1 MTQLRNAEEAL
12 RTLNETLEQRVVE
25 RTQDRDRIWRLST
38 DLMLVA
44 QFDGIISAVNPAWT
58 QALGWSE
65 EQLLDSQFL
74 GLVHPD
80 DVNSTLAA
88 MSGLENGQNI
98 PHFKNRYRHRDGSY
112 RTISWTAVPDK
123 QFIHAVGRDIQAEEE
138 ANEAL
143 RLSRDALHQAQ
154 KLEAIGQLTG
164 GVAHDFNNLLT
175 VIRSC
180 SDLLK
185 SANLEEQRRVKY
197 VEAISS
203 TVDRAARLTGQLLAF
218 ARRQALQPEVFD
230 VCKSVARIG
239 EMMDTLTGSR
249 IQVHIDLPAEP
260 SFIFAD
266 GSQFDTALVNMVV
279 NARDAMSGSGRLVI
293 KVDCVTCSSAGLPSS
308 LSAGDYVTV
317 SLTDT
322 GEGIATDKLGQIF
335 EPFYTTKSVG
345 QGTGLG
351 LSQVFGFAKQSGGEV
366 LVESELGSGSRFTLC
381 LPSVEAHERAAEDCN
396 LTLAARPG
404 LCVLMVEDN
413 QDIGTYTRPMLEQL
427 GFQVLWVSS
436 ASDALQELSGN
447 PENFHV
453 VFSDIAMPGMSGLEL
468 YAEIEARSPWMPV
481 VLTTGYSTEF
491 ATLAQ
496 DETHRFDLLQKPYS
510 RDDLAALLHKAVGR
524 SVDHRS

>member
-1 MTQLRNAEEAL
+1 
-12 RTLNETLEQRVVE
+12 
-25 RTQDRDRIWRLST
+25 
-38 DLMLVA
+38 
-44 QFDGIISAVNPAWT
+44 
-58 QALGWSE
+58 
-65 EQLLDSQFL
+65 
-74 GLVHPD
+74 
-80 DVNSTLAA
+80 
-88 MSGLENGQNI
+88 
-98 PHFKNRYRHRDGSY
+98 
-112 RTISWTAVPDK
+112 
-123 QFIHAVGRDIQAEEE
+123 
-138 ANEAL
+138 
-143 RLSRDALHQAQ
+143 
-154 KLEAIGQLTG
+154 
-164 GVAHDFNNLLT
+164 
-175 VIRSC
+175 
-180 SDLLK
+180 
-185 SANLEEQRRVKY
+185 
-197 VEAISS
+197 
-203 TVDRAARLTGQLLAF
+203 
-218 ARRQALQPEVFD
+218 
-230 VCKSVARIG
+230 
-239 EMMDTLTGSR
+239 
-249 IQVHIDLPAEP
+249 
-260 SFIFAD
+260 
-266 GSQFDTALVNMVV
+266 MVV

-293 KVDCVTCSSAGLPSS
+293 KVDCVTCSSASLPSS

-322 GEGIATDKLGQIF
+322 GEGIAKDKLGQIF

-468 YAEIEARSPWMPV
+468 YAEIEACYPWMPV